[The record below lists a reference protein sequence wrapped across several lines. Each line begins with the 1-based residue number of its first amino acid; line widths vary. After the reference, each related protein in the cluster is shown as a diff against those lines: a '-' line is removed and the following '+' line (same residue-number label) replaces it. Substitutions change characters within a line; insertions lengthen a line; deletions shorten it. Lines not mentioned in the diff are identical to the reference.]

1 MAGLLWLLALLTVI
15 VTETP
20 TRVLA
25 ASVVLAA
32 STLIVQRIKR
42 RRLGAHSLVH
52 RRPARQG
59 AS

>member
-1 MAGLLWLLALLTVI
+1 VAGFLWLSALLSVI
-15 VTETP
+15 TTETP
-20 TRVLA
+20 TRVLV
-25 ASVVLAA
+25 ASGVLAA
-32 STLIVQRIKR
+32 STLIAQRIKR

>member
-1 MAGLLWLLALLTVI
+1 VAGFLWLSALLSVI
-15 VTETP
+15 ATETP
-20 TRVLA
+20 TRVIV
-25 ASVVLAA
+25 ASGVLAA

-42 RRLGAHSLVH
+42 RRLGARPLVH